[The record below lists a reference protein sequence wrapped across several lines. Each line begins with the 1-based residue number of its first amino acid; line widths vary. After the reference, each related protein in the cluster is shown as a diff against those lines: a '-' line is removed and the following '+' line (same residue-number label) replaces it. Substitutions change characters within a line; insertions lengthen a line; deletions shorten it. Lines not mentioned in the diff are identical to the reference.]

1 MEAKIGFKDLV
12 NRDLTIGQ
20 IIEVENQLKE
30 EVVLKWNGWDL
41 FQVNG
46 LNILISFSQDIW
58 GDIGKLW
65 LVRKNL

>member
-30 EVVLKWNGWDL
+30 EVVLK
-41 FQVNG
+41 
-46 LNILISFSQDIW
+46 
-58 GDIGKLW
+58 
-65 LVRKNL
+65 